1 MSKTINFLKTSILSS
16 LALAVVSTGLVKLQ
30 KQNLTAI
37 KNNQAIDAFQEQQN
51 LKAIVELQ
59 KKMPAFGFDNLLADW
74 NFLQFIQYFGDGEAR
89 EQTGYPLISDYFEVA
104 VDNDPRFINAY
115 FSFSSANSL
124 FAAQPEKTV
133 ALMSKVLDN
142 ISPEMPGYPFLVWT
156 YKATDEILF
165 LGDLEAAQNSYEQAA
180 QWAETRDDEIGD
192 RWAARYR
199 QTAQF
204 LASNPDSIQAQ
215 VSAWVMV
222 LSNNQ
227 DLKTK
232 QYALKKLEELGATVT
247 YTNDGGVKVKVPD
260 RV

>member
-1 MSKTINFLKTSILSS
+1 MSKTINFFKTTILSS

-74 NFLQFIQYFGDGEAR
+74 SFLQFIQYFGDAEAR

-104 VDNDPRFINAY
+104 VDNDPRFVNAY

-133 ALMSKVLDN
+133 SLMNKVLDN

-180 QWAETRDDEIGD
+180 QWAEMRNDEVGD

-199 QTAQF
+199 QTSQF
-204 LASNPDSIQAQ
+204 LASNPDSVQAQ

-232 QYALKKLEELGATVT
+232 QYALKKLEELGAKVT
-247 YTNDGGVKVKVPD
+247 YTNDGRVKVKVPD